1 MLEVDSYDMD
11 RAEFLVSIISL
22 EIDLY
27 IKKDKSNLVN
37 DCLNLLLYVRE
48 VKWDPKIIAIVREC
62 EAKVEMSK
70 KNWQVA
76 FEELKRSYN
85 DLISIADNRA
95 EKILIY
101 ILLTEFLGKLDSNV
115 LDQEEYSGYVE
126 NKHVKTML
134 TLIQQ
139 VKNQSGSSQITSTI
153 KELDDHFIT
162 IFEKDIL
169 DYTSNKQRRP
179 SRPSQVAKRPMDL

>member
-27 IKKDKSNLVN
+27 IKKDKSDLVN

-101 ILLTEFLGKLDSNV
+101 ILLTDLLGKLDSNV
-115 LDQEEYSGYVE
+115 LD
-126 NKHVKTML
+126 
-134 TLIQQ
+134 
-139 VKNQSGSSQITSTI
+139 
-153 KELDDHFIT
+153 
-162 IFEKDIL
+162 
-169 DYTSNKQRRP
+169 
-179 SRPSQVAKRPMDL
+179 